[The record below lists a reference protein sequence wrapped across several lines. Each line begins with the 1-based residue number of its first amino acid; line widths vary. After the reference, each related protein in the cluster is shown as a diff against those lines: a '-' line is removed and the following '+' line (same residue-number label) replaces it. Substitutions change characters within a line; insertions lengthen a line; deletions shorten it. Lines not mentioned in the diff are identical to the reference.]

1 MKRPKFS
8 EIKDYEEFCKYYWYR
23 DELIKICKDLGLKAS
38 GSKIELNDVIR
49 SYFSGDKI
57 LPEKKTIK
65 RKKTTVKELT
75 LDTGL
80 IECGFT
86 FGNRFRE
93 FYAEQTGVKPFK
105 FNVDMV
111 ASTKTV
117 KENGDETFTLGD
129 LLDIYYSKKTYVKY
143 DKSALQWNKFVK
155 DFCADDATKIYDK
168 RLRAAAALWRIV
180 RDSDMKKEYSHE
192 LFEKNRD
199 SITGSI
205 DYI

>member
-1 MKRPKFS
+1 M
-8 EIKDYEEFCKYYWYR
+8 
-23 DELIKICKDLGLKAS
+23 
-38 GSKIELNDVIR
+38 
-49 SYFSGDKI
+49 SYLSGDKI

-86 FGNRFRE
+86 FGSRFRE

-111 ASTKTV
+111 ASAKTV

-129 LLDIYYSKKTYVKY
+129 LLDIYYRKVLEPPYNRFSLVKKMT
-143 DKSALQWNKFVK
+143 D
-155 DFCADDATKIYDK
+155 
-168 RLRAAAALWRIV
+168 IV
-180 RDSDMKKEYSHE
+180 NY
-192 LFEKNRD
+192 
-199 SITGSI
+199 
-205 DYI
+205 